1 MSERSSTIESE
12 TEVCYDSGSA
22 RSDSSQNVVCQL
34 YSKHIHTQLS
44 PLSAFTNAHS
54 KRANAREFDQQKKKE
69 NRCVSDENRSQNARP
84 VSRRIVNQQRADQ
97 TRQTHAKLVI
107 SDSRGTT
114 FAHIH
119 GHTNTWTPKLN
130 QITFKKNLAITRE
143 ENPSKPLASLNAKPK
158 KPHAISHGQS
168 IKICESVTLG
178 NNNSKIYAK
187 I

>member
-1 MSERSSTIESE
+1 MPTLFQTHTHTVVTTLCVYKCTLEESER
-12 TEVCYDSGSA
+12 A
-22 RSDSSQNVVCQL
+22 RVRP
-34 YSKHIHTQLS
+34 K
-44 PLSAFTNAHS
+44 
-54 KRANAREFDQQKKKE
+54 EKKE

-97 TRQTHAKLVI
+97 TRQTHAKFFI
-107 SDSRGTT
+107 FDSRGTT

-130 QITFKKNLAITRE
+130 QITFKKNLAITKE
-143 ENPSKPLASLNAKPK
+143 ENRSKPLASLNAKPK